1 MEAAYQRVGR
11 LAEAGLVRVKRRG
24 LKTVPEFEHVSGRVH
39 FGPCG
44 ASDCAHYAQVSIDGV
59 ATPASYVLGAPQ
71 RSSASL
77 SAGYEHFL
85 ALCSSLDLLGSDFQG
100 LAVEP
105 NRPATRGSVA
115 RWSNRRA
122 LGFALRHRSTEDG
135 GPART
140 AIAALD
146 CSGYE
151 EFELARLLTPG
162 VFESRADAAQWLA
175 EEIRDAFADGEEARA
190 YGYVTLMGQPVMAP
204 VVLCADSEGGLVI
217 WDGWHRVAASLC
229 RGAKV
234 IRAVVVRA
242 GGRIEG
248 AAQAG

>member
-39 FGPCG
+39 FGPCAAG
-44 ASDCAHYAQVSIDGV
+44 DCSRYAQVSIDGV

-85 ALCSSLDLLGSDFQG
+85 ALCSSLGLLGSDFQG

-105 NRPATRGSVA
+105 NRAAARGSVS

-122 LGFALRHRSTEDG
+122 LGFALRHRSTEDAG
-135 GPART
+135 HPQSDV
-140 AIAALD
+140 AALD
-146 CSGYE
+146 CSGHE
-151 EFELARLLTPG
+151 AFDLGRLIAPG
-162 VFESRADAAQWLA
+162 IFDSRADAAQWLT
-175 EEIRDAFADGEEARA
+175 EEIRDAFADGEEGRA
-190 YGYVTLMGQPVMAP
+190 YGYVTLMGQAVVAP
-204 VVLCADSEGGLVI
+204 VVLCAGTQGGITI

-234 IRAVVVRA
+234 IRAVVVRVD
-242 GGRIEG
+242 GRIEG
-248 AAQAG
+248 TAQAE